1 MELNLEKRKNLGDEK
16 LEFTITAKGLQDLL
30 GAIEF
35 NIEENEFQWLD
46 PNGKYIYKQMCD
58 LFKETDLYK
67 ESKKEWLE
75 INKRFKENE
84 RNKKVISIEALHAKR
99 FSDKFCEKYDHLI

>member
-1 MELNLEKRKNLGDEK
+1 MLLEEKENLGEQTLK
-16 LEFTITAKGLQDLL
+16 FTITAKGLQDLL
-30 GAIEF
+30 GSIEF
-35 NIEENEFQWLD
+35 NQCENDFKFLD
-46 PNGKYIYKQMCD
+46 DNGEYIYKQLCER
-58 LFKETDLYK
+58 FKETDLYK

-84 RNKKVISIEALHAKR
+84 RNKKVISFDEFHAKR